1 MATNRDIELEERLAR
16 LLEERN
22 KTRQEELAEL
32 NEQLALVKELEKAGD
47 SMLGID
53 KRKLEFRRELI
64 KLQEEEERLQRLREA
79 GNEEAYQLG
88 LRKLVQDKENLGVME
103 EMSSKTDS
111 VLQLTFGLSDAATK
125 FGLNLQNPLA
135 AFAGIGKSIQQINS
149 DAAFGAIAFNSL
161 QLALAQDKAAVSFN
175 VATSQAGTFTSQIAA
190 TERELFNFGISS
202 DDAQKSLQSLFNNF
216 TDFTELLPS
225 QQKEVAKTTAVLQKF
240 GVANETTAQNIQFAT
255 NALGMGTTAAVEL
268 QRELFVFAQELGVSG
283 QQIASDFQQFG
294 PQIAAL
300 GSEGVD
306 AFKALAAQAKST
318 GLELQALVTLTD
330 QFNKFDT
337 AAQSVGKLNALLGGP
352 FLNTLELV
360 NETNPARRMEL
371 LKDALDDAGASFDS
385 MDFFQRKALASAMGL
400 NEAQLAMLMRGSL
413 DRVMPTPK
421 TAAELEE
428 LQLQSQNFNSILEEL
443 TQTAKAFVIG
453 LQPVIMVA
461 KDIID
466 LLTRFKA
473 VTSLLTAALIVYKTV
488 QFGVNTAL
496 GIYNLILAVTSVRL
510 QAAVVRTFML
520 YRSQGILRAA
530 TLATAM
536 AFRMMGISANMALGV
551 FGLILTAVLGL
562 AYVFYT
568 KAASPGFITILG
580 LVAAGF
586 IAMGVAATVF
596 GFSLAPVLPF
606 ILAFAAAIMMVGLGI
621 GIASAGLSL
630 MVTSLGDFG
639 TGLAE
644 SMMVTAIAIADI
656 VESIN
661 ELDTVKAVALT
672 ATTVAT
678 GVAGSA
684 LAAVG
689 LAATAVAPAA
699 PAAGAA
705 AEGPAPVI
713 NVSLNI
719 DGTEF
724 STAVNKVEVERFAD
738 GKRGDMYESI
748 IGQLEKGLQK
758 G

>member
-32 NEQLALVKELEKAGD
+32 NEQLALVKELEKVGD

-53 KRKLEFRRELI
+53 KKKLEFRRELI
-64 KLQEEEERLQRLREA
+64 KLQEEEERLQRLRDA
-79 GNEEAYQLG
+79 GEEEAYQLG

-161 QLALAQDKAAVSFN
+161 QLALAQDQAAVSFN
-175 VATSQAGTFTSQIAA
+175 IATSQAGTFTSQIAA

-202 DDAQKSLQSLFNNF
+202 DDVGKSFQSLFNNF
-216 TDFTELLPS
+216 TNFTELLPS
-225 QQKEVAKTTAVLQKF
+225 QQMEVAKTTAVLQKF
-240 GVANETTAQNIQFAT
+240 GVSNETTAQNIQLAT

-268 QRELFVFAQELGVSG
+268 QRELLVFAQELGVSG

-428 LQLQSQNFNSILEEL
+428 MQLQSQNFNTVLEEI

-453 LQPVIMVA
+453 LQPLILIV
-461 KDIID
+461 KDIVD
-466 LLTRFKA
+466 LITRYKSVA
-473 VTSLLTAALIVYKTV
+473 SLLTAALIVYKTV

-496 GIYNLILAVTSVRL
+496 GIYNLILAVTSVRT

-520 YRSQGILRAA
+520 YQSQGILRAA
-530 TLATAM
+530 TLATSM

-562 AYVFYT
+562 AYALYT

-606 ILAFAAAIMMVGLGI
+606 ILAFAAAIMMVGVGI

-630 MVTSLGDFG
+630 MVTSLGEFG

-644 SMMVTAIAIADI
+644 SMMVTAVAIADI

-689 LAATAVAPAA
+689 LAAKVASPEA

-724 STAVNKVEVERFAD
+724 STAVNKVEVERFAG

-748 IGQLEKGLQK
+748 IGLIEQGLQK

>member
-1 MATNRDIELEERLAR
+1 MATPREVELEERLAE
-16 LLEERN
+16 LLERRN
-22 KTRQEELAEL
+22 RSIAEQL
-32 NEQLALVKELEKAGD
+32 EDVREQLALVKDLESVGASTLD
-47 SMLGID
+47 ID
-53 KRKLEFRRELI
+53 KRSLELKKEYL
-64 KLQEEEERLQRLREA
+64 KLQEEEERLQRLRA
-79 GNEEAYQLG
+79 SGDEEGYING
-88 LRKLVQDKENLGVME
+88 LRKLAQDKENLEVLKEVAG
-103 EMSSKTDS
+103 KTDS
-111 VLQLTFGLSDAATK
+111 IVQLTLGLSDSATK
-125 FGLNLQNPLA
+125 FGQNLLNPLKA
-135 AFAGIGKSIQQINS
+135 LEGIGQSVSEISS
-149 DAAFGAIAFNSL
+149 DKMFGAIAFNSV
-161 QLALAQDKAAVSFN
+161 QLALAQDQAAVAFN

-202 DDAQKSLQSLFNNF
+202 DDVSKSFQSLFNNF
-216 TDFTELLPS
+216 TNFTELLPS
-225 QQKEVAKTTAVLQKF
+225 QQMEVAKTTAVLQKF
-240 GVANETTAQNIQFAT
+240 GVSNETTAQNIQLAT

-268 QRELFVFAQELGVSG
+268 QRELLVFAQELGVSG

-428 LQLQSQNFNSILEEL
+428 MALQSQNFNNTIEEL
-443 TQTAKAFVIG
+443 TQTAKGFIVSLQPLLQVLKGFINFVSEYKALANLLVIG
-453 LQPVIMVA
+453 LI
-461 KDIID
+461 
-466 LLTRFKA
+466 
-473 VTSLLTAALIVYKTV
+473 ALKGV
-488 QFGVNTAL
+488 QMA
-496 GIYNLILAVTSVRL
+496 YNLTMGVYNAILLITNSRIGITTARVMALTG
-510 QAAVVRTFML
+510 A
-520 YRSQGILRAA
+520 QGPLRAA
-530 TLATAM
+530 IIATTVAL
-536 AFRMMGISANMALGV
+536 RTMGISANMALGI
-551 FGLILTAVLGL
+551 FGFLIASALTM

-568 KAASPGFITILG
+568 KAASPGLITILG

-606 ILAFAAAIMMVGLGI
+606 ILAFAAAIMMVGVGI

-644 SMMVTAIAIADI
+644 SMMVTAVAIADI

-689 LAATAVAPAA
+689 LAAKVASPEAPA
-699 PAAGAA
+699 PGGAA
-705 AEGPAPVI
+705 VGPAPVI

-724 STAVNKVEVERFAD
+724 STAVNKVEVERFAG

-748 IGQLEKGLQK
+748 IGLIEQGLQK

>member
-1 MATNRDIELEERLAR
+1 MATPREVELEERLAE
-16 LLEERN
+16 LLERRN
-22 KTRQEELAEL
+22 RSIAEQL
-32 NEQLALVKELEKAGD
+32 EDVREQLALVKDLESVGASTLD
-47 SMLGID
+47 ID
-53 KRKLEFRRELI
+53 KRSLELKKEYL
-64 KLQEEEERLQRLREA
+64 KLQEEEERLQRLRA
-79 GNEEAYQLG
+79 SGDEEGYING
-88 LRKLVQDKENLGVME
+88 LRKLAQDKENLEVLKEVAG
-103 EMSSKTDS
+103 KTDS
-111 VLQLTFGLSDAATK
+111 IVQLTLGLSDSATK
-125 FGLNLQNPLA
+125 FGQNLLNPLKA
-135 AFAGIGKSIQQINS
+135 LEGIGQSVSEISS
-149 DAAFGAIAFNSL
+149 DKMFGAIAFNSV
-161 QLALAQDKAAVSFN
+161 QLALAQDQAAVAFN

-202 DDAQKSLQSLFNNF
+202 DDVSKSFQSLFNNF
-216 TDFTELLPS
+216 TNFTELLPS
-225 QQKEVAKTTAVLQKF
+225 QQMEVAKTTAVLQKF
-240 GVANETTAQNIQFAT
+240 GVSNETTAQNIQLAT

-268 QRELFVFAQELGVSG
+268 QRELLVFAQELGVSG

-428 LQLQSQNFNSILEEL
+428 MALQSQNFNNTIEEL
-443 TQTAKAFVIG
+443 TQTAKGFIVSLQPLLQVLKGFINFVSEYKALANLLVIG
-453 LQPVIMVA
+453 LI
-461 KDIID
+461 
-466 LLTRFKA
+466 
-473 VTSLLTAALIVYKTV
+473 ALKGV
-488 QFGVNTAL
+488 QMA
-496 GIYNLILAVTSVRL
+496 YNLTMGVYNAILLITNSRIGITTARVMALTG
-510 QAAVVRTFML
+510 A
-520 YRSQGILRAA
+520 QGPLRAA
-530 TLATAM
+530 IIATTVAL
-536 AFRMMGISANMALGV
+536 RTMGISANMALGI
-551 FGLILTAVLGL
+551 FGFLIASALTM

-568 KAASPGFITILG
+568 KAASPGLITILG

-586 IAMGVAATVF
+586 VAMGIAASAF
-596 GFSLAPVLPF
+596 GFSIAPVLPF
-606 ILAFAAAIMMVGLGI
+606 ILAFAAAIMMVGVGI

-644 SMMVTAIAIADI
+644 SMMVTAVAIADI

-689 LAATAVAPAA
+689 LAAKVASPEA

-724 STAVNKVEVERFAD
+724 STAVNKVEVERFAG

-748 IGQLEKGLQK
+748 IGLIEQGLQK